1 MAGLASVN
9 IKFFADL
16 TGFSTNMQNAN
27 RKISKMGK
35 NMQRVGRNLSVGLT
49 APILAFGG
57 VALKSW
63 DKQEK
68 AIAQVNAGLIS
79 TGNAVGF
86 TSEQLQKMAS
96 DLQNT
101 SLFGDEEI
109 LQDATAQL
117 LTFTNIAGEQFART
131 QQAAIDLSTRLGG
144 DLKSASI
151 QLGKA
156 LNDPVANLSA
166 LSRSGIQFS
175 KEQKAV
181 IKSLAESNKLA
192 DAQTIILDELARQY
206 GGAGEAAAKAGLG
219 GFKQLQNSIGDLM
232 EDFGAI
238 IAQAIL
244 PFVDKIKTMIASF
257 KALSPETKKFIV
269 ILAGVAAAIGPIL
282 LLAGTILPAIA
293 SGFTLL
299 MGPLG
304 LVIAALTTVGVI
316 IYKNWEPIKAQL
328 VAIANYFIDLYNEST
343 AFRVA
348 VEYVTL
354 QFKNMWS
361 VVKFVFNA
369 IYTLITGVVKQI
381 INQFASM
388 GAVFKGA
395 LTLDLG
401 AVKKGLSDYKK
412 ATKENLSN
420 VISSFKGDFN
430 ALTTDVAG
438 NVQDALEKVANR
450 KYKTILEVKV
460 TPTGPGASMIQG
472 GTVGSVGGGG
482 NITVNTPDAEES
494 PFLSGVSID
503 DNILAQAEAINDAFD
518 EIQIEEE
525 NERLK
530 KGFDAIQAR
539 FNAFSDGVTNAI
551 QGAAVGFLS
560 GFGEIMAGIVN
571 GAASVGDIGNLFLGS
586 LGNLLVNLGKIAIQ
600 VAVGIKAIKKALAS
614 LSWPVALAAGVA
626 LVAFGTLIKSRV
638 SDLGGGGN
646 YAGAFATGGMV
657 GGNSPVGDKLF
668 ARVNSGE
675 MILNQAQQRNLNA
688 MLTPNAQLLNVVL
701 GGELTADAG
710 KLKVVLDKYDTR
722 KNRTS

>member
-35 NMQRVGRNLSVGLT
+35 NMQRVGRTLSVGLT

-269 ILAGVAAAIGPIL
+269 ILAGVAAAIGPLL

-304 LVIAALTTVGVI
+304 LVIAALTAVGVI

-369 IYTLITGVVKQI
+369 IYTVITGVVKQI
-381 INQFASM
+381 INQFAAM

-395 LTLDLG
+395 FTLDFD
-401 AVKKGLSDYKK
+401 AVKKGLTDFST
-412 ATKENLSN
+412 ATKENLTN
-420 VISSFKGDFN
+420 VIDAFKGDFN
-430 ALTTDVAG
+430 SLTTDVAG

-472 GTVGSVGGGG
+472 GTVGGGAAARPRATALDTSSFAAG
-482 NITVNTPDAEES
+482 IQP
-494 PFLSGVSID
+494 
-503 DNILAQAEAINDAFD
+503 LA
-518 EIQIEEE
+518 
-525 NERLK
+525 
-530 KGFDAIQAR
+530 
-539 FNAFSDGVTNAI
+539 DGVTQSEADLDAGLTNIQDRFVDFSDNVSNAI

-571 GAASVGDIGNLFLGS
+571 GTAGIGDIGNLFLGS

-600 VAVGIKAIKKALAS
+600 VAVGIKAIKKALGS
-614 LSWPVALAAGVA
+614 LAWPVALAAGVA

-646 YAGAFATGGMV
+646 YAGAFTTGGMV

-675 MILNQAQQRNLNA
+675 MILNQAQQRNLNS
-688 MLTPNAQLLNVVL
+688 MITPNAQLLNVVL

-710 KLKVVLDKYDTR
+710 KLKVVLDRYDTR

>member
-35 NMQRVGRNLSVGLT
+35 NMQRVGRTLSVGLT

-206 GGAGEAAAKAGLG
+206 GGAGKAAAKAGLG

-269 ILAGVAAAIGPIL
+269 ILAGVAAAIGPLL

-304 LVIAALTTVGVI
+304 LVIAALTAVGVI

-343 AFRVA
+343 AFRIA

-369 IYTLITGVVKQI
+369 IYTVITGVVKQI
-381 INQFASM
+381 INQFAAM

-395 LTLDLG
+395 FTLDFD
-401 AVKKGLSDYKK
+401 AVKKGLTDFGT
-412 ATKENLSN
+412 ATKENLTN
-420 VISSFKGDFN
+420 VIDAFKGDFN
-430 ALTTDVAG
+430 SLTTDVAG

-472 GTVGSVGGGG
+472 GTVGGGAAARPRATALDTSSFAAGIQPLADG
-482 NITVNTPDAEES
+482 VTQSEADLDAGLTNIQD
-494 PFLSGVSID
+494 
-503 DNILAQAEAINDAFD
+503 
-518 EIQIEEE
+518 
-525 NERLK
+525 
-530 KGFDAIQAR
+530 R
-539 FNAFSDGVTNAI
+539 FVDFSDGVSNAI

-571 GAASVGDIGNLFLGS
+571 GTASIGDIGNLFLGS

-600 VAVGIKAIKKALAS
+600 VAVGIKAIKKALGS
-614 LSWPVALAAGVA
+614 LAWPVALAAGVA

-646 YAGAFATGGMV
+646 YAGAFTTGGMV

-675 MILNQAQQRNLNA
+675 MILNPAQQRNLNA
-688 MLTPNAQLLNVVL
+688 MITPNAQLLNVVL

-710 KLKVVLDKYDTR
+710 KLKVVLDKYNTR

>member
-35 NMQRVGRNLSVGLT
+35 NMQRVGRTLSIGLT
-49 APILAFGG
+49 APILAFGA

-79 TGNAVGF
+79 TSNAVGF

-131 QQAAIDLSTRLGG
+131 QQAAVDLSTRLGG

-175 KEQKAV
+175 KKQKAV

-269 ILAGVAAAIGPIL
+269 ILGGVAAAIGPIL

-293 SGFTLL
+293 AGFTLL

-304 LVIAALTTVGVI
+304 LVIAALTAVGVI

-328 VAIANYFIDLYNEST
+328 VAISNYFVDLYNEST
-343 AFRVA
+343 AFRIA
-348 VEYVTL
+348 VEGVVL
-354 QFKNMWS
+354 VFKNMWA

-369 IYTLITGVVKQI
+369 IYTVITGVVKQI
-381 INQFASM
+381 TNQFAAM

-395 LTLDLG
+395 LTLDLA
-401 AVKKGLSDYKK
+401 AVKKGLSDYST

-420 VISSFKGDFN
+420 VITAFKGDFN

-472 GTVGSVGGGG
+472 GTVGGGGAATRPKATRLDTSSFAAG
-482 NITVNTPDAEES
+482 IQPLV
-494 PFLSGVSID
+494 SGVTQS
-503 DNILAQAEAINDAFD
+503 EADLDVGLTSMSEKLSFFKENVQVLTNGVASAFYVMGD
-518 EIQIEEE
+518 QI
-525 NERLK
+525 
-530 KGFDAIQAR
+530 
-539 FNAFSDGVTNAI
+539 
-551 QGAAVGFLS
+551 AAVFQTGNDILDSFV
-560 GFGEIMAGIVN
+560 G
-571 GAASVGDIGNLFLGS
+571 SVINS
-586 LGNLLVNLGKIAIQ
+586 
-600 VAVGIKAIKKALAS
+600 LAS
-614 LSWPVALAAGVA
+614 LSAAFLEQLIIEKVFASAKKSVDFGKASSNGIVIATNAAAALGPLGAFALPALIAKQLAVIGTSFAA
-626 LVAFGTLIKSRV
+626 IP
-638 SDLGGGGN
+638 
-646 YAGAFATGGMV
+646 AFATGGMV
-657 GGNSPVGDKLF
+657 GGNSPVGDRLF

-675 MILNQAQQRNLNA
+675 MILNQAQQRNLNS
-688 MLTPNAQLLNVVL
+688 MITPNAQLLNVVL
-701 GGELTADAG
+701 GGELTAGAG
-710 KLKVVLDKYDTR
+710 KLKVELNKYDIR
-722 KNRTS
+722 KKRTS

>member
-35 NMQRVGRNLSVGLT
+35 NMQRVGRTLSVGLT

-269 ILAGVAAAIGPIL
+269 ILAGVAAAIGPLL

-304 LVIAALTTVGVI
+304 LVIAALTAVGVI

-369 IYTLITGVVKQI
+369 IYTVITGVVKQI
-381 INQFASM
+381 INQFAAM

-395 LTLDLG
+395 FTLDFD
-401 AVKKGLSDYKK
+401 AVKKGLTDFST
-412 ATKENLSN
+412 ATKENLTN
-420 VISSFKGDFN
+420 VIDAFKGDFN
-430 ALTTDVAG
+430 
-438 NVQDALEKVANR
+438 
-450 KYKTILEVKV
+450 
-460 TPTGPGASMIQG
+460 S
-472 GTVGSVGGGG
+472 
-482 NITVNTPDAEES
+482 EEM
-494 PFLSGVSID
+494 FLSLMKLGVIVRPID
-503 DNILAQAEAINDAFD
+503 NYEMLGYLRMTIGTP
-518 EIQIEEE
+518 EE
-525 NERLK
+525 NDYFFNHFK
-530 KGFDAIQAR
+530 K
-539 FNAFSDGVTNAI
+539 
-551 QGAAVGFLS
+551 
-560 GFGEIMAGIVN
+560 
-571 GAASVGDIGNLFLGS
+571 
-586 LGNLLVNLGKIAIQ
+586 LL
-600 VAVGIKAIKKALAS
+600 
-614 LSWPVALAAGVA
+614 
-626 LVAFGTLIKSRV
+626 
-638 SDLGGGGN
+638 
-646 YAGAFATGGMV
+646 
-657 GGNSPVGDKLF
+657 
-668 ARVNSGE
+668 
-675 MILNQAQQRNLNA
+675 
-688 MLTPNAQLLNVVL
+688 
-701 GGELTADAG
+701 
-710 KLKVVLDKYDTR
+710 
-722 KNRTS
+722 

>member
-27 RKISKMGK
+27 RKISKISK
-35 NMQRVGRNLSVGLT
+35 NMQRVGRTLSIGVT
-49 APILAFGG
+49 APILAFGA

-79 TGNAVGF
+79 TSNAVGF
-86 TSEQLQKMAS
+86 TSEQLQKMAL

-175 KEQKAV
+175 KKQKAV

-269 ILAGVAAAIGPIL
+269 ILGGVAAAIGPIL

-293 SGFTLL
+293 AGFTLL

-304 LVIAALTTVGVI
+304 LVIAALTAVGVI

-328 VAIANYFIDLYNEST
+328 VAISNYFVDLYNEST
-343 AFRVA
+343 AFRIA
-348 VEYVTL
+348 VEGVVPV
-354 QFKNMWS
+354 FKNMWA

-369 IYTLITGVVKQI
+369 IYTVITGVVKQI
-381 INQFASM
+381 INQFAAM

-395 LTLDLG
+395 LTLDLA
-401 AVKKGLSDYKK
+401 AVKKGLSDYST

-420 VISSFKGDFN
+420 VITAFKGDFN

-472 GTVGSVGGGG
+472 GTVGGGGAATRPKATRLDTSSFAAG
-482 NITVNTPDAEES
+482 IQPLV
-494 PFLSGVSID
+494 SGVTQS
-503 DNILAQAEAINDAFD
+503 EADLDVGLTSMSEKLSFFKENVQVLTNGVASAFYVMGD
-518 EIQIEEE
+518 QI
-525 NERLK
+525 
-530 KGFDAIQAR
+530 
-539 FNAFSDGVTNAI
+539 
-551 QGAAVGFLS
+551 AAVFQTGNDILDSFV
-560 GFGEIMAGIVN
+560 G
-571 GAASVGDIGNLFLGS
+571 SVINS
-586 LGNLLVNLGKIAIQ
+586 
-600 VAVGIKAIKKALAS
+600 LAS
-614 LSWPVALAAGVA
+614 LSAAFLEQLIIEKVFASAKKSVDFGKASSNGIVIATNAAAALGPLGAFALPALIAKQLAVIGTSFAA
-626 LVAFGTLIKSRV
+626 IP
-638 SDLGGGGN
+638 
-646 YAGAFATGGMV
+646 AFATGGMV
-657 GGNSPVGDKLF
+657 GGNSPVGDRLF

-675 MILNQAQQRNLNA
+675 MILNQAQQRNLNS
-688 MLTPNAQLLNVVL
+688 MITPNAQLLNVVL
-701 GGELTADAG
+701 GGELTAGAG
-710 KLKVVLDKYDTR
+710 KLKVELNKYDIR
-722 KNRTS
+722 KKRTS

>member
-35 NMQRVGRNLSVGLT
+35 NMQRVGRTLSIGLT
-49 APILAFGG
+49 APILAFGA

-79 TGNAVGF
+79 TSNAVGF
-86 TSEQLQKMAS
+86 TSEQLQKMAL

-175 KEQKAV
+175 KKQKAV

-269 ILAGVAAAIGPIL
+269 ILGGVAAAIGPIL

-304 LVIAALTTVGVI
+304 LVIAALTAVGVI

-328 VAIANYFIDLYNEST
+328 VAISNYFVDLYNEST
-343 AFRVA
+343 AFRIA
-348 VEYVTL
+348 VEGVVL
-354 QFKNMWS
+354 VFKNMWA

-369 IYTLITGVVKQI
+369 IYTVITGVVKQI
-381 INQFASM
+381 INQFAAM

-395 LTLDLG
+395 LTLDLA
-401 AVKKGLSDYKK
+401 AVKKGLSDYST

-420 VISSFKGDFN
+420 VITAFKGDFN

-472 GTVGSVGGGG
+472 GTVGGGAA
-482 NITVNTPDAEES
+482 TRPTPTALDTSSFAAGIQ
-494 PFLSGVSID
+494 PLVSGVTQS
-503 DNILAQAEAINDAFD
+503 EADLDVGLTSMSEKLSFFKENVQVLTNGVASAFYVMGD
-518 EIQIEEE
+518 QI
-525 NERLK
+525 
-530 KGFDAIQAR
+530 
-539 FNAFSDGVTNAI
+539 
-551 QGAAVGFLS
+551 AAVFQTGNDILDSFV
-560 GFGEIMAGIVN
+560 G
-571 GAASVGDIGNLFLGS
+571 SVINS
-586 LGNLLVNLGKIAIQ
+586 
-600 VAVGIKAIKKALAS
+600 LAS
-614 LSWPVALAAGVA
+614 LSAAFLEQLIIEKVFASAKKSVDFGKASSNGIVIATNAAAALGPLGAFALPALIAKQLAVIGTSFAA
-626 LVAFGTLIKSRV
+626 IP
-638 SDLGGGGN
+638 
-646 YAGAFATGGMV
+646 AFATGGMV
-657 GGNSPVGDKLF
+657 GGNSPVGDRLF

-675 MILNQAQQRNLNA
+675 MILNQAQQRNLNS
-688 MLTPNAQLLNVVL
+688 MITPSAQLLNVVL
-701 GGELTADAG
+701 GGELTAGAG
-710 KLKVVLDKYDTR
+710 KLKVELNKYDIR
-722 KNRTS
+722 KKRTS

>member
-1 MAGLASVN
+1 ML
-9 IKFFADL
+9 L
-16 TGFSTNMQNAN
+16 
-27 RKISKMGK
+27 
-35 NMQRVGRNLSVGLT
+35 
-49 APILAFGG
+49 
-57 VALKSW
+57 LKS
-63 DKQEK
+63 
-68 AIAQVNAGLIS
+68 
-79 TGNAVGF
+79 
-86 TSEQLQKMAS
+86 
-96 DLQNT
+96 
-101 SLFGDEEI
+101 
-109 LQDATAQL
+109 
-117 LTFTNIAGEQFART
+117 
-131 QQAAIDLSTRLGG
+131 
-144 DLKSASI
+144 
-151 QLGKA
+151 
-156 LNDPVANLSA
+156 
-166 LSRSGIQFS
+166 
-175 KEQKAV
+175 
-181 IKSLAESNKLA
+181 
-192 DAQTIILDELARQY
+192 
-206 GGAGEAAAKAGLG
+206 
-219 GFKQLQNSIGDLM
+219 
-232 EDFGAI
+232 
-238 IAQAIL
+238 
-244 PFVDKIKTMIASF
+244 
-257 KALSPETKKFIV
+257 LSPETKKFIV

-472 GTVGSVGGGG
+472 GTVGGGAATRPTATRLDTSSFAVGIQPLVAGVTQSEADLDAGLT
-482 NITVNTPDAEES
+482 NIQD
-494 PFLSGVSID
+494 
-503 DNILAQAEAINDAFD
+503 
-518 EIQIEEE
+518 
-525 NERLK
+525 
-530 KGFDAIQAR
+530 R
-539 FNAFSDGVTNAI
+539 FVDFSDNVSNAI

-571 GAASVGDIGNLFLGS
+571 GTASVGDIGKF
-586 LGNLLVNLGKIAIQ
+586 I
-600 VAVGIKAIKKALAS
+600 
-614 LSWPVALAAGVA
+614 
-626 LVAFGTLIKSRV
+626 FR
-638 SDLGGGGN
+638 
-646 YAGAFATGGMV
+646 F
-657 GGNSPVGDKLF
+657 F
-668 ARVNSGE
+668 R
-675 MILNQAQQRNLNA
+675 
-688 MLTPNAQLLNVVL
+688 
-701 GGELTADAG
+701 
-710 KLKVVLDKYDTR
+710 
-722 KNRTS
+722 

>member
-35 NMQRVGRNLSVGLT
+35 NMQRVGRTLSIGLT
-49 APILAFGG
+49 APILAFGA

-79 TGNAVGF
+79 TSNAVGF

-131 QQAAIDLSTRLGG
+131 QQAAVDLSTRLGG

-175 KEQKAV
+175 KKQKAV

-269 ILAGVAAAIGPIL
+269 ILGGVAAAIGPIL

-293 SGFTLL
+293 AGFTLL

-304 LVIAALTTVGVI
+304 LVIAALTAVGVI

-328 VAIANYFIDLYNEST
+328 VAISNYFVDLYNEST
-343 AFRVA
+343 AFRIA
-348 VEYVTL
+348 VEGVVL
-354 QFKNMWS
+354 VFKNMWA

-369 IYTLITGVVKQI
+369 IYTVITGVVKQI
-381 INQFASM
+381 TNQFAAM

-395 LTLDLG
+395 LTLDLA
-401 AVKKGLSDYKK
+401 AVKKGLSDYST

-420 VISSFKGDFN
+420 VITAFKGDFN

-472 GTVGSVGGGG
+472 GTVGGGGAATRPKATRLDTSSFAAG
-482 NITVNTPDAEES
+482 IQPLV
-494 PFLSGVSID
+494 SGVTQS
-503 DNILAQAEAINDAFD
+503 EADLDVGLTSMSEKLSFFKENVQVLTNGVASAFYVMGD
-518 EIQIEEE
+518 QI
-525 NERLK
+525 
-530 KGFDAIQAR
+530 
-539 FNAFSDGVTNAI
+539 
-551 QGAAVGFLS
+551 AAVFQTGNDILDSFV
-560 GFGEIMAGIVN
+560 G
-571 GAASVGDIGNLFLGS
+571 SVINS
-586 LGNLLVNLGKIAIQ
+586 
-600 VAVGIKAIKKALAS
+600 LAS
-614 LSWPVALAAGVA
+614 LSAAFLEQLIIEKVFASAKKSVDFGKASSNGIVIATNAAAALGPLGAFALPALIAKQLAVIGTSFAA
-626 LVAFGTLIKSRV
+626 IP
-638 SDLGGGGN
+638 
-646 YAGAFATGGMV
+646 AFATGGMV
-657 GGNSPVGDKLF
+657 GGNSPVGDRLF

-675 MILNQAQQRNLNA
+675 MILNQAQQRNLNS
-688 MLTPNAQLLNVVL
+688 MITPSAQLLNVVL

-710 KLKVVLDKYDTR
+710 KLKVVLDRYDTR

>member
-1 MAGLASVN
+1 
-9 IKFFADL
+9 
-16 TGFSTNMQNAN
+16 
-27 RKISKMGK
+27 KMGK
-35 NMQRVGRNLSVGLT
+35 NMQRVGRTLSVGLT

-257 KALSPETKKFIV
+257 KALSPATKKFIV

-472 GTVGSVGGGG
+472 GTVGGGAATRPTATRLDTSSFAAGIQPLVAGVTQSEADLDAGLTNIQDRFVDFSSEISGILTDTSVNMLTGFGVMIAGLIDGSLTMGDVAGGLLRIIG
-482 NITVNTPDAEES
+482 D
-494 PFLSGVSID
+494 L
-503 DNILAQAEAINDAFD
+503 
-518 EIQIEEE
+518 
-525 NERLK
+525 
-530 KGFDAIQAR
+530 AIQLGEA
-539 FNAFSDGVTNAI
+539 AIKIGVGMLA
-551 QGAAVGFLS
+551 
-560 GFGEIMAGIVN
+560 
-571 GAASVGDIGNLFLGS
+571 
-586 LGNLLVNLGKIAIQ
+586 
-600 VAVGIKAIKKALAS
+600 IKAAFKNPFTAI
-614 LSWPVALAAGVA
+614 AAGVA
-626 LVAFGTLIKSRV
+626 LVAIGTLISNAANIT
-638 SDLGGGGN
+638 SGGGN

>member
-1 MAGLASVN
+1 M
-9 IKFFADL
+9 
-16 TGFSTNMQNAN
+16 
-27 RKISKMGK
+27 
-35 NMQRVGRNLSVGLT
+35 
-49 APILAFGG
+49 
-57 VALKSW
+57 
-63 DKQEK
+63 
-68 AIAQVNAGLIS
+68 
-79 TGNAVGF
+79 
-86 TSEQLQKMAS
+86 
-96 DLQNT
+96 
-101 SLFGDEEI
+101 
-109 LQDATAQL
+109 
-117 LTFTNIAGEQFART
+117 
-131 QQAAIDLSTRLGG
+131 
-144 DLKSASI
+144 
-151 QLGKA
+151 
-156 LNDPVANLSA
+156 ANLSA

-257 KALSPETKKFIV
+257 KALSPATKKFIV

-472 GTVGSVGGGG
+472 GTVGGVAATRPTATRLDTSSFAAGIQPLVAGVTQSEADLDAGLTNIQDRFVDFSSEISGILTDTSVNMLTGFGVMIAGLIDGSLTMGDVAGGLLRIIG
-482 NITVNTPDAEES
+482 D
-494 PFLSGVSID
+494 L
-503 DNILAQAEAINDAFD
+503 
-518 EIQIEEE
+518 
-525 NERLK
+525 
-530 KGFDAIQAR
+530 AIQLGEA
-539 FNAFSDGVTNAI
+539 AIKIGVGMLA
-551 QGAAVGFLS
+551 
-560 GFGEIMAGIVN
+560 
-571 GAASVGDIGNLFLGS
+571 
-586 LGNLLVNLGKIAIQ
+586 
-600 VAVGIKAIKKALAS
+600 IKAAFKNPFTAI
-614 LSWPVALAAGVA
+614 AAGVA
-626 LVAFGTLIKSRV
+626 LVAIGTLISNAANIT
-638 SDLGGGGN
+638 SGGGN

-722 KNRTS
+722 KIRTS